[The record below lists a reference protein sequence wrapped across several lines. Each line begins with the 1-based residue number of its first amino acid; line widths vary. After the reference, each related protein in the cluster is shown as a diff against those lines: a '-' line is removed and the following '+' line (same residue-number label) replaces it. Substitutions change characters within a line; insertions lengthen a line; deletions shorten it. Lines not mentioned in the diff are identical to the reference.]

1 MSFDTS
7 KRSVLSALDLSP
19 KGGLDIACAT
29 LVRYI
34 NSRLDFCTL
43 SSCSGR
49 IAVFCEGG
57 GEGGGATEVSKENE
71 LLNGTVIEEDPF
83 NVPLESTIVLASST
97 KGSGRWLFVEHGPAR
112 LQLVLESLTSAWPK
126 SNVSLLLEPFIL
138 HVQCRTLASAQALMS
153 ISMSC
158 GFRESGI
165 GVGSRGKIV
174 VAIRT
179 TSGMIEVPLRH
190 AGEWLVPNEDDSC
203 LEKDYLSKLL
213 QTVNEKFM
221 NNEARR
227 EKFFDALMKSG
238 FTEAPSQNTSGLAS
252 TAAALL
258 HNSLT
263 ETSRVTKVTKAS
275 SESTTFFN
283 AQPFMCVGG
292 CGVVFS
298 SRNKLFKHLIPSNPK
313 PICPAVLEKERKK
326 AIEDESLK
334 KIQKVQSP
342 AVTDAL
348 STASTYLQRISELR
362 RAENKAMWAQSLKR
376 VSNWKSLTAIPTLTD
391 STTGTTYAKGSS
403 SNDDEVGFL
412 KRWGHTAV
420 VNKDSS
426 RVIVFGGYVGEGMH
440 RRNNDVVVFDM
451 IKGSWIKPVISATSS
466 IALPPTIIPRPRV
479 RHAATLLSFPETFLV
494 PRDVDTELKRELQYS
509 MLVYGGHDG
518 PLNPLDDLWLL
529 SSASEGANSYNWE
542 QIYIPTESQ
551 RPCARWGHTLTST
564 QTLNSA
570 VLVAGR
576 NSSKSFNDVWVFTPS
591 TSTQDIGKESAIYRK
606 RTISVEQVT
615 SFRGSHPSSR
625 FSHAAASLSISG
637 SDDAGGLIARIV
649 IHGGFSSPFLY
660 GVGGTFASIDDRS
673 HLPAAHLQI
682 QSDTHILSIY
692 KREDSACFEGNWSSV
707 KPSMVLEPRFSHSLT
722 NLGQDRLL
730 ILGGACRDPSK
741 NEAVILSD
749 FEALGNDLH
758 KDEAISC
765 SASSVKSGVAYG
777 DILFQANEDVDLPPA
792 TCARVIDIPMPVR
805 HSLSF
810 VSPNSLVLTG
820 GGGVCFAFGSQFSTP
835 IKCHLDGMLHERFD
849 LSVDK
854 KKLKKKREE
863 ITTMS
868 TNLETELV
876 HASRHDR
883 LPIKEFR
890 RKKRAEREAAEMMAS
905 LNIEPLST
913 ATKSSLNVSYQNSK
927 QPQPQGPY
935 HSLKPL
941 NPHKGSSDGISRLRT
956 SLVKWL
962 AEQGVNAN
970 RDEYISSLLVA
981 GAQGGLPKR
990 IEWVGDILVLPQDA
1004 FTNEFFTSSDSMRDG
1019 VYDIVASVFKSE
1031 RIARRAT
1038 IGAESPTRDSR
1049 ASMIRSQPFLD
1060 AVYPRSP
1067 AEIVDATKKR
1077 LGGFVCVRENGIS
1090 YCFDVT
1096 RLMFSSGNVSEKAR
1110 AAAGFSSYKEA
1121 SISKDNRL
1129 PLEGEVVID
1138 LFCGLGYFTLPVL
1151 IHAGAKKVV
1160 ACDWNPTATLCLRAN
1175 MLANGLDDSRCIVYE
1190 GDNRLMTLPERN
1202 LVNSADRVLL
1212 GLIPSSEISWETA
1225 LRLLRPR
1232 GGWLHIHA
1240 TKGDAEYEQWAFT
1253 ELPQKLK
1260 ELVHLPSE
1268 NRDGDFEETKK
1279 SWTFTTMH
1287 LERVKSYAPKVWHLV
1302 ADVLVAGV

>member
-1 MSFDTS
+1 
-7 KRSVLSALDLSP
+7 
-19 KGGLDIACAT
+19 
-29 LVRYI
+29 
-34 NSRLDFCTL
+34 
-43 SSCSGR
+43 
-49 IAVFCEGG
+49 
-57 GEGGGATEVSKENE
+57 
-71 LLNGTVIEEDPF
+71 
-83 NVPLESTIVLASST
+83 
-97 KGSGRWLFVEHGPAR
+97 
-112 LQLVLESLTSAWPK
+112 
-126 SNVSLLLEPFIL
+126 
-138 HVQCRTLASAQALMS
+138 MS
-153 ISMSC
+153 ISMAC

-190 AGEWLVPNEDDSC
+190 AGEWLVPNEDASC

-213 QTVNEKFM
+213 QTVNEKFI

-227 EKFFDALMKSG
+227 EKFFDALMKTG

-258 HNSLT
+258 HNSLA
-263 ETSRVTKVTKAS
+263 ETSRATKVDKAS
-275 SESTTFFN
+275 SESTPFVN
-283 AQPFMCVGG
+283 SQPFVCVGG
-292 CGVVFS
+292 CGVLFS

-313 PICPAVLEKERKK
+313 PICPAVFERERKK
-326 AIEDESLK
+326 ALEDESLK
-334 KIQKVQSP
+334 KIQKVQSF

-376 VSNWKSLTAIPTLTD
+376 ASNWKSLAAMPTLTD
-391 STTGTTYAKGSS
+391 STPHARYAKGSS
-403 SNDDEVGFL
+403 SNVDEEGSL

-440 RRNNDVVVFDM
+440 RRKNDVVVFDM
-451 IKGSWIKPVISATSS
+451 KRGIWIKPVISATSY
-466 IALPPTIIPRPRV
+466 IASPPTIIPRPRV
-479 RHAATLLSFPETFLV
+479 RHAATLLSFSETFLV
-494 PRDVDTELKRELQYS
+494 PRNVDTELKTELQS
-509 MLVYGGHDG
+509 SILVFGGHDG

-529 SSASEGANSYNWE
+529 SSASEIGTAYNWE
-542 QIYIPTESQ
+542 QIYIPIESQ
-551 RPCARWGHTLTST
+551 RPSARWGHTLTST

-576 NSSKSFNDVWVFTPS
+576 NSSTSFNDVWVFTPS
-591 TSTQDIGKESAIYRK
+591 TSTHDVGKESSKRFKDVWGFTPSTSTGKESSIIRR
-606 RTISVEQVT
+606 RTISVKQVT

-637 SDDAGGLIARIV
+637 SDDAGGLIAKIV

-660 GVGGTFASIDDRS
+660 GVGGTFASIDDQS

-682 QSDTHILSIY
+682 QSDTHILTIFM
-692 KREDSACFEGNWSSV
+692 RENSACLEGNWSSV

-749 FEALGNDLH
+749 FEALGDDLH
-758 KDEAISC
+758 KNETISC
-765 SASSVKSGVAYG
+765 SASTVKSGVAYG
-777 DILFQANEDVDLPPA
+777 DILFQANKDLDLPPA

-820 GGGVCFAFGSQFSTP
+820 GGGVCFAFGSQFSNS
-835 IKCHLDGMLHERFD
+835 IKCHVDGMLHERFD
-849 LSVDK
+849 SSVDK

-863 ITTMS
+863 MTTMS
-868 TNLETELV
+868 NNLETELL
-876 HASRHDR
+876 HASGHDR

-890 RKKRAEREAAEMMAS
+890 RKKRAEREAAEMMSS
-905 LNIEPLST
+905 LNIEPLNT
-913 ATKSSLNVSYQNSK
+913 ATKTSLDVSHQNSK

-935 HSLKPL
+935 PSLKPL

-970 RDEYISSLLVA
+970 RDENISSLLVA

-1004 FTNEFFTSSDSMRDG
+1004 FTNEFFTSSELMRDG
-1019 VYDIVASVFKSE
+1019 VYDIIASVFKSE

-1060 AVYPRSP
+1060 AVYPRLP
-1067 AEIVDATKKR
+1067 AEIVDAAKKR

-1121 SISKDNRL
+1121 VTPRDSRL

-1212 GLIPSSEISWETA
+1212 GLIPSSEISWKTA

-1260 ELVHLPSE
+1260 ELVHQPSE

-1279 SWTFTTMH
+1279 SWKFTTMH